1 MPRERGDLLKDL
13 MDGVFLMNEELAVKA
28 AKEVIEAGYDAYDAI
43 NNGLVAGMNK
53 AGVLYEKEEYF
64 VPELL
69 ICSDAMY
76 AGLEILRPHIKT
88 DASAEKRK
96 AVIGV
101 IEGDT
106 HDIGKNLV
114 KIMMDAAGFQIHDL
128 GRNVPLASF
137 VEKAKEVDAEL
148 ICMSTLMTTTMDGM
162 ATVIEMLKEE
172 GIRNSFK
179 VMVGGGPISQGFA
192 RKIGADGYA
201 DNATNAVDLARKLL
215 VKSGS
220 TQGRTK

>member
-28 AKEVIEAGYDAYDAI
+28 AREVVEAQYDAYDAI

-53 AGVLYEKEEYF
+53 AGILYEKEEYF

-88 DASAEKRK
+88 DASVEKHC

-101 IEGDT
+101 MEGDT

-114 KIMMDAAGFQIHDL
+114 KIMMDAAGFEMHDL
-128 GRNVPLASF
+128 GRNVPVASF

-148 ICMSTLMTTTMDGM
+148 ICLSTLMTTTMDGM
-162 ATVIEMLKEE
+162 AAVIEMLKEE
-172 GIRNSFK
+172 GIRNSYK

-201 DNATNAVDLARKLL
+201 DNATTAVDLAKRLL

-220 TQGRTK
+220 NQGRTK